1 MLPTKV
7 FEFPAN
13 FFCKRIIETILLIFS
28 RHNMKI
34 ENYNYVLPIYIVA
47 SISRKKNIFYYSK
60 LYLFLFRK
68 RFGLDA
74 DGSDWSHQI
83 FSKSQQS
90 P

>member
-13 FFCKRIIETILLIFS
+13 IFCKRIIETILLIFS

-47 SISRKKNIFYYSK
+47 SISRKKYF
-60 LYLFLFRK
+60 LLF
-68 RFGLDA
+68 
-74 DGSDWSHQI
+74 
-83 FSKSQQS
+83 
-90 P
+90 